1 MHVQQRLGPFSAVR
15 PLIFARSEKLQRG
28 RVAFDYTQKSTAF
41 MGKEAEPSVSRFVCA
56 ARIAF
61 LRAGENGRTEKES
74 ESKNPIKLPKDS
86 ADPSSELD
94 LPRPL
99 LSIKLSRRGKERYS
113 RGGILKR
120 FVRFSS
126 TGNRIEGGGEKAA
139 SSDSS
144 SFLEPRRVNFSNHGE
159 NTLGTD
165 ERENRE
171 ESDRYSSLL
180 YRSRSSRGKHA
191 EVTTRFFATSYFRV
205 IYLFHGSGVPH
216 WCRSPGYSGF
226 HIFSPVH
233 ACIIIEAKLGSRQ
246 ISGKLAIPNF
256 QF

>member
-1 MHVQQRLGPFSAVR
+1 MQQRLGPFSVVR

-74 ESKNPIKLPKDS
+74 ESKNPNKLPKDS
-86 ADPSSELD
+86 ADPSSRLD

-126 TGNRIEGGGEKAA
+126 TGNRIEGGGQKAA

-165 ERENRE
+165 ERENGE

-191 EVTTRFFATSYFRV
+191 EVTLLRNKLFSCYILVPRQRSTALVPQPGLFWFSYF
-205 IYLFHGSGVPH
+205 
-216 WCRSPGYSGF
+216 
-226 HIFSPVH
+226 
-233 ACIIIEAKLGSRQ
+233 
-246 ISGKLAIPNF
+246 
-256 QF
+256 

>member
-1 MHVQQRLGPFSAVR
+1 MQQRLGPFSAVR

-74 ESKNPIKLPKDS
+74 ESKNPNKLPKDS

-113 RGGILKR
+113 R
-120 FVRFSS
+120 
-126 TGNRIEGGGEKAA
+126 A
-139 SSDSS
+139 
-144 SFLEPRRVNFSNHGE
+144 
-159 NTLGTD
+159 
-165 ERENRE
+165 
-171 ESDRYSSLL
+171 
-180 YRSRSSRGKHA
+180 
-191 EVTTRFFATSYFRV
+191 
-205 IYLFHGSGVPH
+205 
-216 WCRSPGYSGF
+216 GY
-226 HIFSPVH
+226 
-233 ACIIIEAKLGSRQ
+233 
-246 ISGKLAIPNF
+246 
-256 QF
+256 